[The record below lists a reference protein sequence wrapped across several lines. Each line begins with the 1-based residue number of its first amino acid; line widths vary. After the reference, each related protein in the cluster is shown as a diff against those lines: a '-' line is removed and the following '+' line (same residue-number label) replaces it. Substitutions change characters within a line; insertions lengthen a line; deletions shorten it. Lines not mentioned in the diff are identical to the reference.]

1 MLCLYF
7 SIFAKIQKNL
17 FFSKT
22 ILIIFILKGLNMDN
36 GIKFEYEIAKRIYLY
51 DLDNI
56 NKEIEFL
63 DIFSK
68 YTDNVNRL
76 NELYILKDKKEKQL
90 NDLENKYQK

>member
-1 MLCLYF
+1 
-7 SIFAKIQKNL
+7 
-17 FFSKT
+17 
-22 ILIIFILKGLNMDN
+22 MDN
-36 GIKFEYEIAKRIYLY
+36 GVKFEYEIAKRIYSY

-56 NKEIEFL
+56 NKEMEFL

-76 NELYILKDKKEKQL
+76 NELYILKDRKEKQL

>member
-1 MLCLYF
+1 
-7 SIFAKIQKNL
+7 
-17 FFSKT
+17 
-22 ILIIFILKGLNMDN
+22 MDN
-36 GIKFEYEIAKRIYLY
+36 GIKFEYEIAKRIYSY

-63 DIFSK
+63 NIFSK

>member
-1 MLCLYF
+1 
-7 SIFAKIQKNL
+7 
-17 FFSKT
+17 
-22 ILIIFILKGLNMDN
+22 MDN
-36 GIKFEYEIAKRIYLY
+36 GIKFEYEIAKRIYSY

-76 NELYILKDKKEKQL
+76 NELYILKDRKEKQL

>member
-1 MLCLYF
+1 
-7 SIFAKIQKNL
+7 
-17 FFSKT
+17 
-22 ILIIFILKGLNMDN
+22 MDN